1 MSVGNSVR
9 CRAGLDGHNS
19 CVCEGCTPRGGKGKR
34 AIKQR
39 TARAVRRSK
48 GSEIARS
55 IEESV
60 FSLSM
65 DAVDGAD
72 YAIC

>member
-1 MSVGNSVR
+1 
-9 CRAGLDGHNS
+9 
-19 CVCEGCTPRGGKGKR
+19 VCEGCTPRGGKGKR

>member
-9 CRAGLDGHNS
+9 CRAGLDGYNS
-19 CVCEGCTPRGGKGKR
+19 CVEDSTPRGGKAKR
-34 AIKQR
+34 DAKQR
-39 TARAVRRSK
+39 TARAFRRSK

-65 DAVDGAD
+65 DSTD